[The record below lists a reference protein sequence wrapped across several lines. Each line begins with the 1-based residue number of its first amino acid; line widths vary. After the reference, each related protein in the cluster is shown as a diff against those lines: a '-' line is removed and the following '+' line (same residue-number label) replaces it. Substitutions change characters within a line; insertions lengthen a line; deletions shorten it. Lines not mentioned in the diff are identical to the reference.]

1 MLYETLIVQFE
12 KSLRN
17 MNAILGKS
25 VAYSEQKKFDIQV
38 LLNSRLAP
46 DQFHFIR
53 QIQIMCDTAKFGAA
67 RVCGKDAPSHDDHE
81 ATIEQLRARIDATIE
96 YLKTFQSRD
105 FDGAAT
111 RKVTTP
117 RWNQKY
123 LLGME
128 YACQHVVPNFYF
140 HMTTAYSIL
149 RHNGVDIGKKD
160 FLGELPFKEP

>member
-1 MLYETLIVQFE
+1 VVQCE

-17 MNAILGKS
+17 MSTILNKA
-25 VAYSEQKKFDIQV
+25 VAYAEQKKFDVDV
-38 LLNSRLAP
+38 LLQSRLAP

-67 RVCGKDAPSHDDHE
+67 RVSGKEAPTHDDHE
-81 ATIEQLRARIDATIE
+81 TTVAQLQARIDATIT
-96 YLKTFQSRD
+96 YLRTLQPRD
-105 FDGAAT
+105 FEGVAQ
-111 RKVTTP
+111 RRVTTP
-117 RWNQKY
+117 RWNNKY
-123 LLGME
+123 MLAHD

-160 FLGELPFKEP
+160 FLGELAFREP